1 MKRVKK
7 ELHQKTR
14 VTVQEYNSSHPFV
27 NLQPIFD
34 NVIIIDNSTP
44 SLNSTIV
51 ADNNADN
58 NTDHDADNDADN
70 DAVIN
75 ADNVAIGTPVNLVRV
90 RFLSSNPD
98 IIVDYNNGEPGVYCK
113 VTKLSSNTAKY
124 VKKRKRVAYFK
135 LTENSYHSSL
145 HQSFITEIM
154 RSTEKDSQGKF
165 TPLPPLPVHVI
176 QQHMMIHYTK
186 LKYKS
191 KNPVGLDGSRV
202 STSLRS

>member
-135 LTENSYHSSL
+135 LTKNSYHSYL
-145 HQSFITEIM
+145 RQSCFTEIM
-154 RSTEKDSQGKF
+154 R
-165 TPLPPLPVHVI
+165 LA
-176 QQHMMIHYTK
+176 
-186 LKYKS
+186 
-191 KNPVGLDGSRV
+191 
-202 STSLRS
+202 